1 MSMCEKCTSLL
12 NQYEKAKET
21 ADNIKLENAILI
33 IEKGLIESS
42 WDLFIKK
49 LEKIDSIEALEEL
62 KNRYSI
68 FTKI

>member
-1 MSMCEKCTSLL
+1 M

-49 LEKIDSIEALEEL
+49 LEKIDSIEALEQL
-62 KNRYSI
+62 KNQFSI